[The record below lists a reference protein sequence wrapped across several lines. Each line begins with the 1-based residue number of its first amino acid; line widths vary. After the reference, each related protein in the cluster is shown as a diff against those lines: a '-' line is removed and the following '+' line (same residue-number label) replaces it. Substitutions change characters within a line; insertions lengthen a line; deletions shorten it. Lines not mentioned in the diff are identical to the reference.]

1 VYISTCW
8 TCPYEGDVNAGAVV
22 KIIQDLLN
30 LGVHEISLGDTIG
43 KATPE
48 DVEYL
53 LKIILDNWPPHFF
66 ALHMHDTYK
75 MASENVT
82 VGLGMG
88 IRTLDASAGGIGGCP
103 YALGAS
109 GNIAT
114 ETVTKICQEQG
125 FETGINLNKLKSAG
139 AYIQSIISP

>member
-1 VYISTCW
+1 
-8 TCPYEGDVNAGAVV
+8 
-22 KIIQDLLN
+22 
-30 LGVHEISLGDTIG
+30 LGDTIG

-53 LKIILDNWPPHFF
+53 LKIILDNWPPDFF
-66 ALHMHDTYK
+66 ALHMHDTYN

-114 ETVTKICQEQG
+114 ETVTNICQEQG
-125 FETGINLNKLKSAG
+125 FDTGINLDKLKSAG
-139 AYIQSIISP
+139 AYIQSIINVNH